1 MLIGCVLL
9 PLLGWMKRLLV
20 VQLHRQLMQ
29 LGIAETFRLGRFSR
43 RQNIVAVDA
52 APAGAQAN

>member
-1 MLIGCVLL
+1 
-9 PLLGWMKRLLV
+9 MKRLLV

-29 LGIAETFRLGRFSR
+29 LGIAETFRLDSFSR